1 MTPASKLNY
10 FFQKLS
16 IFLQDNQPDFIE
28 KYRVTSQHI
37 PKKGDM
43 SQIKITLYF
52 DISNSRIK
60 ALETAGLLSEELQ
73 NEA

>member
-1 MTPASKLNY
+1 MTPAHKLNT

-16 IFLQDNQPDFIE
+16 VFLQDHQPDFIE
-28 KYRVTSQHI
+28 KYRVTTQHI

-43 SQIKITLYF
+43 SQIKVTCYF
-52 DISNSRIK
+52 DISNSRVK